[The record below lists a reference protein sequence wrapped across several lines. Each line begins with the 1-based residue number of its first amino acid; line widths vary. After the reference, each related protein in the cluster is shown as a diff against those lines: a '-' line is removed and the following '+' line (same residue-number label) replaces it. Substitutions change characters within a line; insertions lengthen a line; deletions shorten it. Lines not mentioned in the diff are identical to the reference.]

1 VSQRGCEASRVVN
14 HDRAVLPLE
23 PVDHESGLSFEMP
36 KGIHLVG
43 VYHYDNEMDVPSFLN
58 DMSDSDPVEH
68 TCCSKTAL
76 HDSSESVGD
85 HRKAWSLITID
96 IASAKDSFP
105 PTS

>member
-1 VSQRGCEASRVVN
+1 MRFGENTGISQNSRRVVSLRQSEVSQRGCEASRVVT

-36 KGIHLVG
+36 KGIHVVG

-76 HDSSESVGD
+76 HDGRSNN
-85 HRKAWSLITID
+85 
-96 IASAKDSFP
+96 
-105 PTS
+105 